1 LLVSC
6 HARDILKEFLLSLL
20 LSRDPRRIWRLL
32 RKTLYLCALVG
43 IVVLLLRVGDFSVD
57 ARNYVQDRLA
67 ELKIAFQQN

>member
-1 LLVSC
+1 
-6 HARDILKEFLLSLL
+6 
-20 LSRDPRRIWRLL
+20 LL